1 MKISREK
8 LLNTDTWVDYSTH
21 TVITSEMTWENNT
34 NKVYCGFNIKA
45 NITDEEFAKAL
56 NSVDPKNYIFKSRT
70 INEAATID
78 RPTHL
83 SVDEALCLVN
93 DSASDF
99 CPFQISGKH
108 RYYIEFCPQEPTDD
122 DDHRYWV
129 QTGWFASKAEAIS
142 WYKDNF
148 CYVDSKHC
156 FARLVTAQEL
166 SNGKNDDYDIVSVE
180 ILEAI

>member
-8 LLNTDTWVDYSTH
+8 LLNVDTWIDYSTH
-21 TVITSEMTWENNT
+21 TVITSNMTWGNDANE
-34 NKVYCGFNIKA
+34 VCCGFSMKSNM
-45 NITDEEFAKAL
+45 TDEEFAKTL
-56 NSVDPKNYIFKSRT
+56 NSGDPGNYILGNHLAGAT
-70 INEAATID
+70 TVINQPI
-78 RPTHL
+78 HL

-99 CPFQISGKH
+99 RSFQFSGKR
-108 RYYIEFCPQEPTDD
+108 RYYIEFCPQEPTED

-129 QTGWFASKAEAIS
+129 QTGWFASKTETIS

-156 FARLVTAQEL
+156 FARLVTVQEL
-166 SNGKNDDYDIVSVE
+166 PNGKDDDYDIVSVE
-180 ILEAI
+180 TLEAI